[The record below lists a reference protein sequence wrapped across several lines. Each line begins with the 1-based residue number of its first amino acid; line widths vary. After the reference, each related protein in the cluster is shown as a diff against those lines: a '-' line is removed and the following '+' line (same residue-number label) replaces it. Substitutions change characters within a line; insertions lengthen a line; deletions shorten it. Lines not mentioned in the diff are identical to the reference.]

1 MSAQHSWSEPSEKTQ
16 RRYTTLEG
24 WKELSNGVYASGP
37 NVRKISVAIR
47 NQFDPEIYEDDRTSL
62 TCPSISEYSSR
73 NSNVDAE
80 SIGGDTKSK
89 YLSTSERPYH
99 VFSQKQKWGVV
110 AMIGV
115 AGLFSGL
122 SSNIYFPAL
131 DAIANDLHV
140 SSDSVSL
147 TITSYLIVQGL
158 SPLIW
163 GPLSDNVGRRPI
175 YLASFGLY
183 IISNIALSFSPS
195 FVVLL
200 AFRGLQAAGSASTVS
215 IVRNFSIAAGPILG
229 GALANSLGFRA
240 IFIFLVIL
248 SSLVIIAIFV
258 FLPETLRSIAGDG
271 RLRLT
276 GIYQP
281 LIRRVTNDPPYLE
294 ERDDVFDRP
303 KVTTKTFTAPF
314 LLLKEKDILMSLV
327 FGGFPYAIWSMV
339 TSSTTS
345 IFKDAF
351 HLNELLLGLAFIP
364 NGLGTIAGSTIIGNL
379 MNQSYIATEKEYKKH
394 HNLPLS
400 HQISKS
406 AMPLDF
412 PIEHARLCHIK
423 WITAAFVLSTS
434 LYGLSFSFPTLV
446 SKPGWIAIP
455 LILQF
460 LIAATSNAVFAI
472 NQTLISDLCPGKGA
486 SSTAV
491 NNLVRCSIAAG
502 GVAIV
507 DRLIA
512 AVGIGAT
519 FFGLG
524 LVMVSVTPLA
534 IIQWYWGEGWRRERM
549 MKQLSDGQK

>member
-1 MSAQHSWSEPSEKTQ
+1 M
-16 RRYTTLEG
+16 
-24 WKELSNGVYASGP
+24 
-37 NVRKISVAIR
+37 
-47 NQFDPEIYEDDRTSL
+47 
-62 TCPSISEYSSR
+62 
-73 NSNVDAE
+73 
-80 SIGGDTKSK
+80 
-89 YLSTSERPYH
+89 
-99 VFSQKQKWGVV
+99 
-110 AMIGV
+110 
-115 AGLFSGL
+115 
-122 SSNIYFPAL
+122 
-131 DAIANDLHV
+131 
-140 SSDSVSL
+140 
-147 TITSYLIVQGL
+147 
-158 SPLIW
+158 
-163 GPLSDNVGRRPI
+163 
-175 YLASFGLY
+175 
-183 IISNIALSFSPS
+183 
-195 FVVLL
+195 
-200 AFRGLQAAGSASTVS
+200 
-215 IVRNFSIAAGPILG
+215 
-229 GALANSLGFRA
+229 
-240 IFIFLVIL
+240 
-248 SSLVIIAIFV
+248 VIIAIFV

-303 KVTTKTFTAPF
+303 KVTAKTFTAPF

-364 NGLGTIAGSTIIGNL
+364 NGKYSPSRLDSIGSLFSHSGLGTIAGSTIIGNL

-394 HNLPLS
+394 HKLPLS

-434 LYGLSFSFPTLV
+434 LYGLSFSFPALV

-549 MKQLSDGQK
+549 MKQLSDGQQ